1 VPAPQ
6 YPTSGDVS
14 AIPLLHGPTTP
25 GPVRWQFGPLLPGR
39 RPLCAIYLAFKNCD
53 LAMTFTVRFWDFDM
67 DSDVLGPIRCAHLD
81 AMKKFSEFEDSI
93 RTGTVDSTALARDV
107 FRTVARRRTG
117 DAEIDAK
124 CGGSKFREG
133 EVSTLPLDELDQFCD
148 KLTQGRLR
156 LVAPVA
162 GAVPP
167 PAAPAITP
175 GRDGLAAALLH
186 VAERSRAATK
196 RTLDAAEKSLG
207 AMSVLDAQQAALGG
221 ASLERSLR
229 EIRRSEELVW
239 GAMGTDDILKS
250 ALGSTSL
257 SAATE
262 AILGIGSNQD
272 IIKAALGIDDPVKSF
287 VDQTS
292 LSSAAQTLAGIGRS
306 QDMITGSAGIG
317 DPIKSLLGPTQ
328 MSAIAQTLAGIG
340 HSEDIVRGLQI
351 ADQVR
356 RRQDIENLF
365 GGDMAVSLAA
375 AEETR
380 LRQLVDNAIGVDRF
394 AATSQANTLAQI
406 HADQLRGTVHDRF
419 LLLGHSEAARTLEIM
434 RGNYFGSVLDHYSN
448 QLPRAQE
455 AMLDM
460 QAPWLDSLRAV
471 ESIRGFA
478 ELQAIGGALTVVP
491 SFGDDFSALLR
502 ADLGDWR
509 DRITNWSDVIGES
522 AAARHSL
529 YVDRGLNTDL
539 TDFPE
544 KAFDEGLALAG
555 ILGEQPIL
563 VVEYGQLT
571 SLFIDDDENK
581 GLARTNVA
589 HDHLQRF
596 EFQLRKFIDRTLT
609 KVVGANW
616 PKQRLPN
623 GLYDKWQFKKS
634 NDKGDA
640 VDWPLIAYADFTEY
654 VDIICRSDNW
664 KEAFEP
670 VFKRKE
676 SVRESFQRMYAIR
689 LAIAH
694 ARPITNADALFLYV
708 EVKRLLDALPPVT

>member
-1 VPAPQ
+1 
-6 YPTSGDVS
+6 
-14 AIPLLHGPTTP
+14 
-25 GPVRWQFGPLLPGR
+25 
-39 RPLCAIYLAFKNCD
+39 
-53 LAMTFTVRFWDFDM
+53 MTFTIRFWDFDM

-81 AMKKFSEFEDSI
+81 ATKKFSEFEDSI

-117 DAEIDAK
+117 DAAVDAK
-124 CGGSKFREG
+124 CGGSKFSEE
-133 EVSTLPLDELDQFCD
+133 EVSALPSGELDQFCD

-156 LVAPVA
+156 LVATAA

-167 PAAPAITP
+167 PAAPAIAP

-186 VAERSRAATK
+186 VAERDRAATK
-196 RTLDAAEKSLG
+196 RTLDAAKRSLG
-207 AMSVLDAQQAALGG
+207 AISVLDAQQAALGG
-221 ASLERSLR
+221 ASLDRSRR
-229 EIRRSEELVW
+229 EIRRSEELVR

-250 ALGSTSL
+250 ALGSTSM
-257 SAATE
+257 SGATE
-262 AILGIGSNQD
+262 AMLGIVRNQD

-292 LSSAAQTLAGIGRS
+292 LSSATQTFADIGRS
-306 QDMITGSAGIG
+306 HEMIKGSAGMG
-317 DPIKSLLGPTQ
+317 DHMKSLPGATS

-340 HSEDIVRGLQI
+340 HGEDIVRGLQI
-351 ADQVR
+351 ADQAR

-375 AEETR
+375 AEEAR
-380 LRQLVDNAIGVDRF
+380 LRQLVDNAIGLNGF
-394 AATSQANTLAQI
+394 TATSQANTLAQL
-406 HADQLRGTVHDRF
+406 HTDQLRATAHDRF
-419 LLLGHSEAARTLEIM
+419 LLLGHSEATRILDVM
-434 RGNYFGSVLDHYSN
+434 RGNYFGSVLDRYSN

-455 AMLDM
+455 AMLEM
-460 QAPWLDSLRAV
+460 HAPWLDSLRAV
-471 ESIRGFA
+471 ESVRGFA

-491 SFGDDFSALLR
+491 PFGDDFSELLR

-522 AAARHSL
+522 VAARHSL
-529 YVDRGLNTDL
+529 YVERGLNTDL

-544 KAFDEGLALAG
+544 EAFDESLALAG
-555 ILGEQPIL
+555 ISREQPIL

-581 GLARTNVA
+581 ALARTNVA

-596 EFQLRKFIDRTLT
+596 EFQLRKFIDRSLT

-623 GLYDKWQFKKS
+623 GVYDKWQFKKS
-634 NDKGDA
+634 NDQGKA

-654 VDIICRSDNW
+654 ADIICRSDNW

-708 EVKRLLDALPPVT
+708 EVKRLLDALPLVP